1 MWVFVKDIEKMNLT
15 ELEKAVIELNE
26 KLSNQEEIDHD
37 YAVGIMKRYE
47 MSISNN
53 ISEIGEMID
62 EQEKKIAA
70 TKKTLRNQ
78 KKLQK
83 SYLKIKD
90 ELYIK
95 NVLIG
100 SIKEK
105 SNMPHY
111 EIEK

>member
-1 MWVFVKDIEKMNLT
+1 MKEIEKMNLS

-47 MSISNN
+47 MSISNS

-62 EQEKKIAA
+62 EKDKKIADN
-70 TKKTLRNQ
+70 KKTLLNQ

-83 SYLKIKD
+83 IYLKIKD

>member
-1 MWVFVKDIEKMNLT
+1 MWFFVKDIEKMNLT

-26 KLSNQEEIDHD
+26 KLSNQEEINHD
-37 YAVGIMKRYE
+37 YAV
-47 MSISNN
+47 
-53 ISEIGEMID
+53 MID

-111 EIEK
+111 EIKK

>member
-1 MWVFVKDIEKMNLT
+1 MKEIEKMNLS

-26 KLSNQEEIDHD
+26 KLSNHEEIDHH
-37 YAVGIMKRYE
+37 YAVGIMKSYE
-47 MSISNN
+47 MTISNS
-53 ISEIGEMID
+53 ISEIGEMIG
-62 EQEKKIAA
+62 EQEKKIPA